1 MKLQRLGRSW
11 AARLGFSAALVASV
25 LGVSAGP
32 SSAINLKL
40 PLVVVARDFQF
51 LGVPGRLPAGTYDTR
66 FINISREEA
75 HEFVAVNLGPTCSST
90 VTSVEAGQALIENVG
105 QQAGDGDPEPFLE
118 AACPGASLGGGVFA
132 EPGGRDRGDITLTPG
147 RTLYFC
153 GVPDE
158 DGTPHFD
165 LGMIGFINVFAL
177 PSGH

>member
-1 MKLQRLGRSW
+1 MD
-11 AARLGFSAALVASV
+11 
-25 LGVSAGP
+25 
-32 SSAINLKL
+32 LKL

-66 FINISREEA
+66 FINISRDEA
-75 HEFVAVNLGPTCSST
+75 HEFVAVNLGPSCSGT
-90 VTSVEAGQALIENVG
+90 VTSVGAAQALIENVG

-118 AACPGASLGGGVFA
+118 AACPGASFGGAAFA
-132 EPGGRDRGDITLTPG
+132 ESRGRDREDITMTPG

-177 PSGH
+177 PLGF